1 MLGVSSNNPN
11 VGNHD
16 VIPLLSA
23 QIPTDGDLFANLAVS
38 GVPSD
43 AKMLAGTLR
52 PPNFLEN
59 GAELPQS
66 ASVIGLSCADNANLR
81 QNFALTGAFISP
93 RSRSGRTP
101 RAVPAAPPEPS
112 QAHHEVK

>member
-1 MLGVSSNNPN
+1 MSSNNPN

-23 QIPTDGDLFANLAVS
+23 QIPTDGDIFANLAVS

-66 ASVIGLSCADNANLR
+66 ASLIGLSCADNANLR
-81 QNFALTGAFISP
+81 QNFALTGAFIP
-93 RSRSGRTP
+93 PG
-101 RAVPAAPPEPS
+101 AVPAAPPEPFRPHPPS
-112 QAHHEVK
+112 RSGRCL